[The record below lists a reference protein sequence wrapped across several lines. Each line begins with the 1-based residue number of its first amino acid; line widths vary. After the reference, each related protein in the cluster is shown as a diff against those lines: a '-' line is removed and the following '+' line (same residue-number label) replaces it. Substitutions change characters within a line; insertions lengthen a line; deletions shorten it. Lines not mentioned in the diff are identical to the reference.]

1 MGLARPRRISLLG
14 GGESTRR
21 SAVIASWL
29 VEVRCSRRLFFT
41 FGSGQRLCLEDLIR
55 SFQSL
60 RTAVERACCRIV
72 SARCLLQRH
81 PGSAVETP
89 IVLHYSQS
97 LSALT
102 LLPSAQQLL
111 WFGLRIVAC
120 L

>member
-1 MGLARPRRISLLG
+1 MGLRLLASPRRISLLG

-41 FGSGQRLCLEDLIR
+41 FGSGQRLCLGDLIR

-60 RTAVERACCRIV
+60 LTAVERECCRIV

-89 IVLHYSQS
+89 SVLHNIHRVS
-97 LSALT
+97 LRSSCCHRLNSWSS
-102 LLPSAQQLL
+102 LD
-111 WFGLRIVAC
+111 
-120 L
+120 